1 MNNSFKNLKQK
12 KKIAFVLPKMNQ
24 GGPARDFLN
33 ICDIIDHNKYEITL
47 ILFNSGGD
55 FFQQIPSN
63 VKVRLAQPQVVFE
76 TEMKVNW
83 FKKIKWKIIKLV
95 IRIISK
101 FLKLFFSKSENT
113 NWGITEIFIERFK
126 EKYDLVM
133 SLSEGISN
141 YFTTNFI
148 DAKIKVGRIPT
159 DYIVAK
165 LDPNFDK
172 KYFKKLD
179 LIATNSKLNLDVLCN
194 VFPEMKRKFLYLE
207 TIVNPIILNKMSV
220 KEKGFDYDFEGTRIV
235 TLSRLDDTKGIDLA
249 IKACK
254 ILVLKGNN
262 KLKWYVFGNGSDEN
276 KNKYSKMIINY
287 KLTNHFFLMDPVNN
301 PYPFVKQSTIYVQPS
316 RYEGNSNSV
325 KEAKALFKPVVLTNF
340 NTSSEHLTHMYDG
353 IIASDISENGLADS
367 IQLLI
372 SDAKLVSSIKNN
384 LKNSIKGNQSEF
396 NKILNLIK

>member
-1 MNNSFKNLKQK
+1 M
-12 KKIAFVLPKMNQ
+12 
-24 GGPARDFLN
+24 
-33 ICDIIDHNKYEITL
+33 
-47 ILFNSGGD
+47 
-55 FFQQIPSN
+55 
-63 VKVRLAQPQVVFE
+63 
-76 TEMKVNW
+76 
-83 FKKIKWKIIKLV
+83 
-95 IRIISK
+95 
-101 FLKLFFSKSENT
+101 
-113 NWGITEIFIERFK
+113 
-126 EKYDLVM
+126 
-133 SLSEGISN
+133 
-141 YFTTNFI
+141 
-148 DAKIKVGRIPT
+148 
-159 DYIVAK
+159 
-165 LDPNFDK
+165 
-172 KYFKKLD
+172 
-179 LIATNSKLNLDVLCN
+179 LCN
-194 VFPEMKRKFLYLE
+194 VFPEMKMKFLYLE

-220 KEKGFDYDFEGTRIV
+220 KEKGFDYDFEGIRIV

-249 IKACK
+249 IEACK
-254 ILVLKGNN
+254 ILVLNGNN